1 MLKPINI
8 DERQKGRDT
17 EKQTGTDRQ
26 GQTAVSLSR
35 ASDRQK
41 QHKAIAVIG
50 LLPESNLQI
59 ARER

>member
-17 EKQTGTDRQ
+17 EKQTGRDR
-26 GQTAVSLSR
+26 QTAVSLSR

>member
-17 EKQTGTDRQ
+17 EKQTGTDR
-26 GQTAVSLSR
+26 QTAVSLSR

>member
-17 EKQTGTDRQ
+17 EKQTRTDS
-26 GQTAVSLSR
+26 QTAVSLSR

>member
-17 EKQTGTDRQ
+17 EKQTETDR
-26 GQTAVSLSR
+26 QTAVSLSR